1 MNILRFL
8 FRNARGLM
16 VLTSFTA
23 VISGACGI
31 GLIALINTVLH
42 RGGDFT
48 TFMVVGFIALGFGRV
63 GTTFVSQIMLAHF
76 TQKAIADLRR
86 GLVRKILAVP
96 LRDFEK
102 IGAPRFMA
110 TLTGDAMEVG
120 AALLMIPL
128 TAVNVSLLL
137 GGAAYLS
144 WLSWKIALGISVLIL
159 IGAIIYRWFIST
171 GFRELALAREVA
183 DKLYGHFRAV
193 TEGVKELK
201 LHRDRRGKFLTHDI
215 QSATENFSRHNIAGE
230 VRFIIGQGW
239 TQLIFFSLIG
249 LLLFLLPAM
258 QRINPHALTGY
269 VLMALFL
276 MGPLA
281 GVLGSLSAFGRANVA
296 LRKIEKLG
304 LSLDSHVTENCP
316 LTIPERDLRFARLE
330 LRGVTHSYHNEK
342 DDSNFIL
349 GPMDL
354 EFRPGELTF
363 IVGGNGSGKSTLAK
377 IITGL
382 YPPESGEVRL
392 DDKLIDDHNR
402 DDYRQIF
409 SAIFSDFFL
418 FENLLGDD
426 PEDLDAQAQH
436 YLSQLHLS
444 HKVKVR
450 NGKLSTIDLSQGQR
464 KRLALLGAYLED
476 RPFYLFDEWA
486 SDQDPQFK
494 EIFYA
499 QLLPELKDRGKAVVV
514 ITHDDKYFSS
524 ADRILK
530 LDYGKL
536 AEEIPVNG
544 KNTNGEVNGK
554 CYKSRQMESPG
565 IILQPTLEP

>member
-1 MNILRFL
+1 MSILKYL
-8 FRNARGLM
+8 FRHARRLLLM
-16 VLTSFTA
+16 TGITA
-23 VISGACGI
+23 IISGACGI
-31 GLIALINTVLH
+31 GLIALVNRVLSAQ
-42 RGGDFT
+42 GKFT
-48 TFMVVGFIALGFGRV
+48 TALVVGFIAFGLGRV
-63 GTTFVSQIMLAHF
+63 GTTFISQVFLAHF
-76 TQKAIADLRR
+76 SQRAIADLRR
-86 GLVRKILAVP
+86 NLVRKILAVP
-96 LRDFEK
+96 LREFEK
-102 IGAPRFMA
+102 IGAPRFMVA
-110 TLTGDAMEVG
+110 VTEDVMEVG
-120 AALLMIPL
+120 SALLMIPL

-137 GGAAYLS
+137 GGAAYVS
-144 WLSWKIALGISVLIL
+144 WLSWRVAVGLCALIFF
-159 IGAIIYRWFIST
+159 GAIIYRWFIGS
-171 GFRELALAREVA
+171 GFRHLMLAREES

-201 LHRDRRGKFLTHDI
+201 LHRERRAKLLAGDV
-215 QSATENFSRHNIAGE
+215 QSVTENFSRHNIAAE
-230 VRFIIGQGW
+230 IRFVAGQGW
-239 TQLIFFSLIG
+239 SQLLFIALIG
-249 LLLFLLPAM
+249 LVLFLLPTIHS
-258 QRINPHALTGY
+258 INPHTLTGF

-296 LRKIEKLG
+296 LQKIEKLG
-304 LSLDSHVTENCP
+304 LSLDSRVSEDCP
-316 LTIPERDLRFARLE
+316 LEKQEKKPKFARLE

-377 IITGL
+377 IIAGL

-392 DDKLIDDHNR
+392 DGKLVNDHNR

-409 SAIFSDFFL
+409 SAVFADFFL

-426 PEDLDAQAQH
+426 VDDLDAQARH
-436 YLSQLHLS
+436 YLSQLHLD

-450 NGKLSTIDLSQGQR
+450 DGKLSTIQLSQGQR
-464 KRLALLGAYLED
+464 KRLALLTAYLEG

-499 QLLPELKDRGKAVVV
+499 QLLPELKARGKAVVV
-514 ITHDDKYFSS
+514 ITHDDKYFSF

-536 AEEIPVNG
+536 AEGIPVNG
-544 KNTNGEVNGK
+544 KHVNGEDGK
-554 CYKSRQMESPG
+554 CYEPRQMEPPQ
-565 IILQPTLEP
+565 IILQPTLES